1 MTWRRFLAL
10 VRGLGPQSASAS
22 LAWSRRDESAGI
34 GRKEQ
39 VRTITDPAEAE
50 RVFVATFAPP
60 AGKASEAD

>member
-22 LAWSRRDESAGI
+22 LAWSRRDQDAGV

-39 VRTITDPAEAE
+39 VRTITDPQEAE
-50 RVFVATFAPP
+50 RAFVAAFAPP
-60 AGKASEAD
+60 GTKVE